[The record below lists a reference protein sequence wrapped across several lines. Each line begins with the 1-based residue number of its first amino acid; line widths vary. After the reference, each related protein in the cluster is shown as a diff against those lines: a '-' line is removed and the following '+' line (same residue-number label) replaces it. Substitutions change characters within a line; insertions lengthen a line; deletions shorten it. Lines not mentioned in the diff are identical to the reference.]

1 MWSAT
6 ERLPG
11 DVDLCAMLEVGLDR
25 LRADAGRDGG
35 RIGLSIV
42 KKLDFRPRGDGD
54 GGICDNVS
62 MVRSES
68 EGLGRRWSEISLDF
82 GCCELP

>member
-1 MWSAT
+1 
-6 ERLPG
+6 
-11 DVDLCAMLEVGLDR
+11 MLEVGLDR
-25 LRADAGRDGG
+25 LSADAGREGG

-42 KKLDFRPRGDGD
+42 KKLDFLRRGDGD

-68 EGLGRRWSEISLDF
+68 EGLGRRRSEVSVGF
-82 GCCELP
+82 VCFKSR